1 MTIFRAAV
9 ADSATEHAP
18 NLRRKSQRGQSLVEL
33 ALIGPILVLLSVA
46 VADIG
51 RAFYYRE
58 AVTNAARQAIRVAAQ
73 PAQKATATTAATA
86 NAAATSAC
94 SGTSGTVADP
104 QMTNIPITGSS
115 AADIY
120 LATIAN
126 TAAIE
131 SGSDGTPN
139 GSVLKNTTTPT
150 TIVVTFH
157 CTGGKAVTNATA
169 TGTATSTDPRV
180 CTAGLCSDSVTVQI
194 TYSMIPITPFT
205 TNLLGAI
212 TLTTT
217 ETGRV
222 EY

>member
-9 ADSATEHAP
+9 ADSAREHAP
-18 NLRRKSQRGQSLVEL
+18 DIRRKSQRGQSLVEL

-46 VADIG
+46 VADVG

-73 PAQKATATTAATA
+73 PDKEATATTAATA

-94 SGTSGTVADP
+94 SGTSGTVAVS
-104 QMTNIPITGSS
+104 QTTNIPDPGIST
-115 AADIY
+115 ADIN

-126 TAAIE
+126 AAAIE
-131 SGSDGTPN
+131 AGSDGTPD
-139 GSVLKNTTTPT
+139 GSVLKNATTPT
-150 TIVVTFH
+150 LITVTFH
-157 CTGGKAVTNATA
+157 CNGVLAETNA
-169 TGTATSTDPRV
+169 TATSTDPTV

-194 TYSMIPITPFT
+194 TYSMTPITPFT
-205 TNLLGAI
+205 TNLLGGSAI

>member
-46 VADIG
+46 VADVG

-73 PAQKATATTAATA
+73 PAQKA
-86 NAAATSAC
+86 AATSAC
-94 SGTSGTVADP
+94 LGTSVTGVVSQP
-104 QMTNIPITGSS
+104 TNIPITGSS
-115 AADIY
+115 AADIN

-126 TAAIE
+126 AAAIE

-157 CTGGKAVTNATA
+157 CIGGAAVTNATA
-169 TGTATSTDPRV
+169 TGTDPTV

-194 TYSMIPITPFT
+194 TYSMTPITPFT
-205 TNLLGAI
+205 TKLLGGSAI
-212 TLTTT
+212 TLRTT